1 MGLLSKLFTA
11 IRGGATEAGEAIV
24 DTQALRILDQEIR
37 DAQNS
42 LDRAKSD
49 LTKVMAQRKLT
60 ADKRDAKQAK
70 LTEYEGYATQA
81 LAKGDEALAV
91 EIATKIAELEAD
103 LTTENKIVSEFDAS
117 IDMLKKTIQQTEAAI
132 VRMKQ
137 QVDTV
142 KATESVQKAQA
153 ALSSRHS
160 GTNAALGNAVE
171 SLERIKAKQAER
183 AARMDAARELAAEE
197 AGSSLEA
204 KLKQAGITPGG
215 ASAQSVLERLKAK
228 QG

>member
-1 MGLLSKLFTA
+1 MGLFSKIFTA
-11 IRGGATEAGEAIV
+11 LRGGASEVGEAIV
-24 DTQALRILDQEIR
+24 DQQALRILDQEIR
-37 DAQNS
+37 DAQNN

-60 ADKRDAKQAK
+60 ADKRDAKAAK
-70 LTEYEGYATQA
+70 VAEYEGYATAA

-91 EIATKIAELEAD
+91 EVAGKIAELEAD
-103 LTTENKIVSEFDAS
+103 LANENKIVADFDTS
-117 IDMLKKTIQQTEAAI
+117 IDMLKASVRQAEATIG
-132 VRMKQ
+132 RLKQ

-160 GTNAALGNAVE
+160 GTTAALGNAVD

-183 AARMDAARELAAEE
+183 AARMDAARELANEE

-204 KLKQAGITPGG
+204 KLKDAGITPGG
-215 ASAQSVLERLKAK
+215 ASAQSVLDRLKAK
-228 QG
+228 Q